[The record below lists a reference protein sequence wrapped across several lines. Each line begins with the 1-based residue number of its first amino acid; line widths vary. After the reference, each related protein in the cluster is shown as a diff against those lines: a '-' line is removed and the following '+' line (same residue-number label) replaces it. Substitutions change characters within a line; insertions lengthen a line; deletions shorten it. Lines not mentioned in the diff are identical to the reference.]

1 MAEEKKEVHVHQIKS
16 DPNKVRMY
24 YLTKELVEK
33 INKDNSLIKQLKD
46 NLKQATDVKFEK
58 GQIIVT
64 KDGMK
69 KYKDSFDKVLQE
81 ILGAGNVV
89 KYLFV
94 YLSVYFYVHLC

>member
-24 YLTKELVEK
+24 YLTKEMVEK
-33 INKDNSLIKQLKD
+33 LNKDKSHIKKLKQNLKD
-46 NLKQATDVKFEK
+46 ATDVKFDK

-69 KYKDSFDKVLQE
+69 RYKDSFDKVVGE
-81 ILGAGNVV
+81 VLGAGNVV
-89 KYLFV
+89 KQII
-94 YLSVYFYVHLC
+94 